1 MYFPTSTIYLQL
13 KYKATKMCHV
23 YEKIK
28 SMVLADVLLKTL
40 KIKYI
45 NNQINNKNAV
55 HLFNLFS
62 L

>member
-1 MYFPTSTIYLQL
+1 
-13 KYKATKMCHV
+13 MCHV